1 MPTKPTAKKRGH
13 RPQLFTQEQVAQ
25 AVTEAGGTLTAAAL
39 KLGCARCTV
48 HEYIERYPALRD
60 VLSEARESSVDLAES
75 KLIEAV
81 EAGNI
86 TAIIFFLKTRGK
98 SRGYI
103 ERSEHDPQRDPVTL
117 RVVYD
122 A

>member
-1 MPTKPTAKKRGH
+1 M
-13 RPQLFTQEQVAQ
+13 AQ
-25 AVTEAGGTLTAAAL
+25 AVTEAGGTLTTAAR

-48 HEYIERYPALRD
+48 HEYLQRYPALKD

-75 KLIEAV
+75 KLMEAI

-98 SRGYI
+98 SRGYS
-103 ERSEHDPQRDPVTL
+103 ERSEFGHTTDGEPVRFTLNIGERRDKL
-117 RVVYD
+117 
-122 A
+122 